1 VAIARAV
8 ISRPSLLLADEP
20 TGNVDD
26 GIGVRLMYLFEEL
39 NKMGTTVVIATHNEG
54 LVGRF
59 SHRQLRIAGGTVR
72 LVDPTAQPA
81 PDAQTT
87 ATEDSALRQERA

>member
-1 VAIARAV
+1 AIARAV

-20 TGNVDD
+20 TGYVDD

-54 LVGRF
+54 LVSRF
-59 SHRQLRIAGGTVR
+59 HHRQLRIAGTTVK
-72 LVDPTAQPA
+72 LIDPTAPETPGGMPA
-81 PDAQTT
+81 DAPVEAPQQAT
-87 ATEDSALRQERA
+87 A